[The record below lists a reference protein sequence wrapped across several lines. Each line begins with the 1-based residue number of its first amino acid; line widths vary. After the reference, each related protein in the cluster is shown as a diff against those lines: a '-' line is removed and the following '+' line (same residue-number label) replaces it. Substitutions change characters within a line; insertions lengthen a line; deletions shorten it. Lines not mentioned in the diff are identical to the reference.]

1 VPLPTLNP
9 DRNTTYLSSSVTRVN
24 AILEY
29 FSQHHNGMMLG
40 ENVEEWEQD
49 DVENITC
56 SRQSSLGRKASLKN
70 IFNKK
75 VAGTCFLPMES

>member
-9 DRNTTYLSSSVTRVN
+9 DRNTTYLSSSVARVN

-40 ENVEEWEQD
+40 ENVEELEQD
-49 DVENITC
+49 
-56 SRQSSLGRKASLKN
+56 RRKHYLQ
-70 IFNKK
+70 
-75 VAGTCFLPMES
+75 